1 MKWLLN
7 VITLSSHHLSKIIP
21 FESLNYYELKRN
33 LRSRI
38 HFFLRLI
45 VEFMDKFPFVEN
57 FFREVTC
64 VSRSNQISLAS
75 LLRLVWNRL
84 KTIPDSISR
93 HMVSRIN
100 AKTQILREK
109 QRTVP
114 LNESNFR
121 VTMFSTFPREIFK
134 FVTIL
139 SIEDLH
145 FSRIEKVIHFR
156 IVFKRNIIF

>member
-1 MKWLLN
+1 
-7 VITLSSHHLSKIIP
+7 
-21 FESLNYYELKRN
+21 
-33 LRSRI
+33 
-38 HFFLRLI
+38 
-45 VEFMDKFPFVEN
+45 
-57 FFREVTC
+57 
-64 VSRSNQISLAS
+64 
-75 LLRLVWNRL
+75 
-84 KTIPDSISR
+84 
-93 HMVSRIN
+93 MVSRIN

>member
-1 MKWLLN
+1 
-7 VITLSSHHLSKIIP
+7 
-21 FESLNYYELKRN
+21 
-33 LRSRI
+33 
-38 HFFLRLI
+38 
-45 VEFMDKFPFVEN
+45 
-57 FFREVTC
+57 
-64 VSRSNQISLAS
+64 
-75 LLRLVWNRL
+75 
-84 KTIPDSISR
+84 
-93 HMVSRIN
+93 MVSRIN

-121 VTMFSTFPREIFK
+121 VTMFSTSPREIFK